1 MDLWCSKTL
10 MFSVTG
16 DERRLCYNVKS
27 IARRNS
33 RIAKRRLGI
42 LGVCAA
48 FSPRDGS
55 ADSCTVSS
63 VRIESTHS
71 NEISHP

>member
-1 MDLWCSKTL
+1 

-16 DERRLCYNVKS
+16 DGRRLCYNVKS

-63 VRIESTHS
+63 VQIESTHS